1 MESERFFQFT
11 RMVDGIHK
19 NILKLR
25 LDNASAFGVK
35 GVHIFWVY
43 ELLKHPEGMSAT
55 ELAANSRIDRSL
67 ISREI
72 SALKKQGYIKA
83 EETTG
88 KRSYNTKLT
97 LTESGKEAAE
107 RIGALGL
114 EIQNRVSGEISE
126 EELAVFYS
134 ALAKI
139 YDNLE
144 KLADARG

>member
-25 LDNASAFGVK
+25 LDNAPTFGVK

-55 ELAANSRIDRSL
+55 ELAASSQIDRSL

-72 SALKKQGYIKA
+72 AALKKQGYIQA
-83 EETTG
+83 EETAG

-97 LTESGKEAAE
+97 LTEAGKEAAE

-114 EIQNRVSGEISE
+114 DIQNRVSGAIDE
-126 EELAVFYS
+126 EELAIFYS
-134 ALAKI
+134 TLAKI

-144 KLADARG
+144 KLADSRG

>member
-25 LDNASAFGVK
+25 LDNAPTFGVK

-55 ELAANSRIDRSL
+55 ELAASSQIDRSL

-72 SALKKQGYIKA
+72 AALKKQGYIQA
-83 EETTG
+83 EETAG

-97 LTESGKEAAE
+97 LTEAGKEAAE

-114 EIQNRVSGEISE
+114 DIQNRVSGAIDE
-126 EELAVFYS
+126 EELAIFYS
-134 ALAKI
+134 TLAKI

-144 KLADARG
+144 KRAGSRG